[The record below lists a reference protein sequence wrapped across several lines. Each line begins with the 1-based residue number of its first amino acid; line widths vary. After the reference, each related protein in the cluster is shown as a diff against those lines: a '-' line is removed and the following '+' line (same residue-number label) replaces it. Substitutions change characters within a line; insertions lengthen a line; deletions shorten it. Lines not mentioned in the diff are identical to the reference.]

1 MSSKL
6 NSNANVNS
14 LFVDPFGFSTYTVLS
29 TANHNDFTFS
39 FPGFM
44 PFFSFFM
51 PWKLTRN
58 YSKKI
63 DPALF
68 LT

>member
-29 TANHNDFTFS
+29 TANHNDVTFS
-39 FPGFM
+39 FSGFM
-44 PFFSFFM
+44 PFFFLFHA
-51 PWKLTRN
+51 LE
-58 YSKKI
+58 I
-63 DPALF
+63 D
-68 LT
+68 